1 MAQVADQNA
10 ETTDNTG
17 DDVNEAEPRQFAT
30 FPVGDWFLGP
40 GDGGVGRSTEKP
52 PAGRLPDPNS
62 GQVAQPTEESAA
74 KGFSEESNGSTPS
87 AAEQAAAA
95 GVKLK
100 KLPDPGYGYNGE
112 LQLLEDHR
120 SASLTFSDLT
130 DSARFA
136 CLEGPKGGEA
146 RETADEHPQLEFNRP
161 HQFVHVHLEDKAA
174 GPAGRVLWDGIYD
187 MGGTEVLKAS
197 AEPLG
202 GSRPQFEKI
211 CPPLHGPPHW
221 YELTVSQENRV
232 PGARF
237 RMMEGFIGS
246 QVVESYRPDHDP
258 ELDAFLSKMSASKCV
273 LQ

>member
-1 MAQVADQNA
+1 M
-10 ETTDNTG
+10 
-17 DDVNEAEPRQFAT
+17 PKQFAT

-40 GDGGVGRSTEKP
+40 GDGSVGRSAEKP
-52 PAGRLPDPNS
+52 PAGRLPDPSS
-62 GQVAQPTEESAA
+62 GQVAQPTEELQAS
-74 KGFSEESNGSTPS
+74 KGASDDSTGGSTPN

-95 GVKLK
+95 GVTLK
-100 KLPDPGYGYNGE
+100 KLPDAGYGYDGE

-120 SASLTFSDLT
+120 SPSLTFSDLT

-136 CLEGPKGGEA
+136 CLEGPKGGEI
-146 RETADEHPQLEFNRP
+146 RETANEHPQLEFNRP
-161 HQFVHVHLEDKAA
+161 HQRVHVHLEDKAS

-197 AEPLG
+197 AQSLG

-221 YELTVSQENRV
+221 YELTVSQEGRV

-246 QVVESYRPDHDP
+246 QLVESYRPDHDP
-258 ELDAFLSKMSASKCV
+258 ELGAFMSKMSASKCV
-273 LQ
+273 VQ